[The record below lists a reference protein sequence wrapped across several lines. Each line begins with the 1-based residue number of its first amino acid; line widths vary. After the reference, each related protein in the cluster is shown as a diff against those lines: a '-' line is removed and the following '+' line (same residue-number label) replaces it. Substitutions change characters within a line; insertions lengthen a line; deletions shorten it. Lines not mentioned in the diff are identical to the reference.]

1 MGDIEVSYCNFCTTY
16 NCKKE
21 ACVWFG
27 VMLVIFGF
35 AILLVNAID
44 YLGGFFGLS
53 SDIKLPSSGIGVVFL
68 VVGWMQIF
76 YARQG
81 AFTKSGQDSA
91 GGD

>member
-1 MGDIEVSYCNFCTTY
+1 MVER
-16 NCKKE
+16 KKL
-21 ACVWFG
+21 ACGFG
-27 VMLVIFGF
+27 VMLVISGF

-76 YARQG
+76 YARQE
-81 AFTKSGQDSA
+81 AFAKSGQDSA

>member
-1 MGDIEVSYCNFCTTY
+1 MVER
-16 NCKKE
+16 KKL
-21 ACVWFG
+21 ARRFG
-27 VMLVIFGF
+27 LILVIIGF

-68 VVGWMQIF
+68 VVGWMQIL
-76 YARQG
+76 YTQQKHA
-81 AFTKSGQDSA
+81 KSWQDSA